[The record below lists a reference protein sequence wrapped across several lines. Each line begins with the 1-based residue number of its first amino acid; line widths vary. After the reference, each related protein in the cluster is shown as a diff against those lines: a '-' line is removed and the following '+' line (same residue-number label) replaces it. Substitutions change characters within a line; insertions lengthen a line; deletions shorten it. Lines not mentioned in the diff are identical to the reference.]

1 VRSTSPCM
9 APCGLRTT
17 TSNTRSLLS
26 TEHHRTG
33 RLQTRRSFC
42 RPRQETV
49 TYGPLA
55 RDLRARQPWDQA
67 VIPLSKL
74 CYELSAG
81 RGAKVHN
88 ERGRSIGVASCRR
101 VVLLP
106 CPGRVLFCPAA
117 PSSPLP
123 PRPAGRAHGAAGR
136 AILAGRRLA
145 DLSGLRCTSSGTR
158 APWETGERLF
168 ATPRSWQAARKARRG
183 GAPLRP
189 VPEAGWQGGRAERF
203 AARATASGPAGH
215 GPGGEGLSAPDE
227 GGMK

>member
-1 VRSTSPCM
+1 MTFPAALARAPSRRAGSRRSQSSGPRSTRGQLRPWP
-9 APCGLRTT
+9 AP
-17 TSNTRSLLS
+17 SRSL
-26 TEHHRTG
+26 RKAA
-33 RLQTRRSFC
+33 
-42 RPRQETV
+42 V
-49 TYGPLA
+49 GPSGH
-55 RDLRARQPWDQA
+55 
-67 VIPLSKL
+67 PLSKL
-74 CYELSAG
+74 RYELSAG
-81 RGAKVHN
+81 RSANVHD
-88 ERGRSIGVASCRR
+88 ERGRGTTVGGCRR